1 MVTAGFIFVQN
12 FSLAKTFYSEPNQF
26 NSIQYIKTTELFK
39 YEICHLK
46 SANFFSKYF
55 LKPYSIINRLIHQ
68 ILHMNTSLVL

>member
-26 NSIQYIKTTELFK
+26 NILKQQSCLNM
-39 YEICHLK
+39 K
-46 SANFFSKYF
+46 SAKFFSKYF